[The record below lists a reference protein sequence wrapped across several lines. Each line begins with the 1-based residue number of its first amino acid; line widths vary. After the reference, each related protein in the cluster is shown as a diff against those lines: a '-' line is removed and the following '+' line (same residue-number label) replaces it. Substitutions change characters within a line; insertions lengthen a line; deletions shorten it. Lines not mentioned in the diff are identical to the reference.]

1 MKLITTV
8 NAALLAAILAP
19 TRLLEYQAGMI
30 GHHGLITTANA
41 SLFTQAH
48 FSEPMTTYALGWSD
62 PAGYTEASDFLAP
75 PLPESGER
83 YEHIEYPNAEAFL
96 SDGSYEDLR
105 AIGGE
110 FKTADYTQTKQE
122 RTIPNRGLRM
132 VVDYD
137 RVKNMP
143 NWQQVYTGMLLQR
156 LQRNGFRRKYALA
169 VAGATDAPLT
179 WGSSADPDYDLAN
192 QSKLAG
198 DSSGVQPNRA
208 LWGLGAQLLR
218 FSAYGAQDTAG
229 AFAGRS
235 MSPAEACG
243 KIGLGALVDESRYQN
258 GTSKSS
264 IVGAKVLLFRADG
277 PSGMD
282 PSNLKTARGNTQQG
296 GRYAVYIRQ
305 LTTKL
310 WEIVVE
316 CYETE
321 FVASTLGLRT
331 LSIS

>member
-1 MKLITTV
+1 MKLIHTI
-8 NAALLAAILAP
+8 NAALAASILAP
-19 TRLLEYQAGMI
+19 TRVAEYIPGQT
-30 GHHGLITTANA
+30 GHHGRITTANS

-105 AIGGE
+105 AIGGD
-110 FKTADYTQTKQE
+110 FKTVDYTQTKHE

-132 VVDYD
+132 EVDID

-143 NWQQVYTGMLLQR
+143 NWQQVYTGMLMQR
-156 LQRNGFRRKYALA
+156 LQRNAFRRKYALA
-169 VAGATDAPLT
+169 VAGATNQALT
-179 WGSSADPDYDLAN
+179 WGSSADPDYDVAN
-192 QSKLAG
+192 YAKLSG

-218 FSAYGAQDTAG
+218 FSAYGAQATAG
-229 AFAGRS
+229 AFGGRS
-235 MSPAEACG
+235 MSPAEACA

-264 IVGAKVLLFRADG
+264 IVGAVVLLFRADSA
-277 PSGMD
+277 SGID
-282 PSNLKTARGNTQQG
+282 PSNLKTARGNTPQG

-305 LTTKL
+305 LTVKL

-331 LSIS
+331 LTIS